1 MAGKMTSVV
10 DPYSLGACSREIAVS
25 EVVSDSAFALEI
37 KGDSMLPE
45 YHEGDIVII
54 DPAVTPQPGDYVVVK
69 NQEEEATFKK
79 YRPRGR
85 NDRGEE
91 YFEVVPLNPD
101 YPTLRSDV
109 DSLYIVGTEVE
120 HHKLRSRRRSHSRC

>member
-1 MAGKMTSVV
+1 MTSVV